1 MIKRITKKLDELMIV
16 LLWLIS
22 LPIVILFKIIE
33 LIFKSNR
40 LDTKK

>member
-1 MIKRITKKLDELMIV
+1 MIKKITKKLDELMII

-33 LIFKSNR
+33 LIFKSDR
-40 LDTKK
+40 LDNK

>member
-1 MIKRITKKLDELMIV
+1 MIKKITKKLDELMIV

-33 LIFKSNR
+33 LIFKSDR
-40 LDTKK
+40 LDNK

>member
-33 LIFKSNR
+33 LIFKSDR
-40 LDTKK
+40 LDNK

>member
-33 LIFKSNR
+33 LIFKLNR

>member
-1 MIKRITKKLDELMIV
+1 MIKKITKKLDELMIV